1 MVGGRIFK
9 RQNAEWSQPGSS
21 RRPRFQLSPS
31 VKRMLIAT
39 VVIIGIIAVAM
50 VTASFWI
57 NWLWFDSMG
66 YDSVLIRRYVAQILS
81 FLIVGGLSSLIFYVN
96 VSLALRNTRE
106 EHGRAGL
113 VSRWSRRILRAL
125 IVGASA
131 IVFIISG
138 IAGASH
144 WEDNL
149 LALRGRSFGIE
160 DPTFHRDVGFYIF
173 VLPVMK
179 GVQSGLLLLVGVTT
193 VAVAIVYLVRLGVR
207 IRSLGDVP
215 WAALRHLSGLVAAI
229 LLITAFGYWLRNFD
243 LVFSQRG
250 VVIGPGFTDVNIVRP
265 LNYLM
270 AFASAAAGVLVLFG
284 RVLRTPRYLIG
295 VLGGWFV
302 LAVLVTPTLPE
313 LVQRTIVNPNEFRR
327 ERPYIERNIEMT
339 RAAFGLDTVNVQ
351 ELTGQEP
358 INPDELSLE
367 EPPLRNVRIWDYRV
381 VGPVFQQLQTFVPY
395 YQFNDIDVDRYE
407 IEGTPTQVLV
417 GARELN
423 IEGLPENSQTWT
435 SRHLA
440 YTHGYAAVVS
450 SVSEVSSDDWP
461 VFLLSNIPPQGAEEL
476 AIDRPEIYFGEAES
490 DWVIV
495 KTDQGE
501 FSGIV
506 EDEDDTGG
514 SFEGEAYGAIG
525 IGNPITRALAALTLG
540 DRNVFLSSQLTGE
553 SDLLMWRSV
562 VERADRIAPFLDYDH
577 DPYLVIADGRLVWV
591 IDAYTTSNDFPSAK
605 RYDGSNYLR
614 NSVKVTV
621 DAYTG
626 ETIFYRTAM
635 EDPIADAY
643 GRIYP
648 GLFRDIS
655 EVPASISS
663 HFRYPEV
670 QFNRQSEVWAE
681 YHVDSARSFY
691 DGDDVWT
698 VARESVD
705 GELVPMEPFFVT
717 QQLPNETETV
727 FALTVPFTP
736 GGQQNRQNMTAW
748 MAGTSDPSGDTNLR
762 LYRYPRQ
769 VTVYGPRQIEAQIN
783 QSPEIA
789 EQITLWNQSGSQV
802 IQGNMLVI
810 PINDAMLYVQP
821 MYLQTTASDAQA
833 PQLARVIVAANN
845 EVVMAPSLGEAID
858 MLARGEGTSIDVED
872 PVVDA
877 PPDAPAVPD
886 TSAVP
891 IPDLQGLSE
900 EELVQEAVA
909 TFDRGQEALARGD
922 WAAYGEQQ
930 QRLEAILNLLSGD
943 GGGSATPAAAD

>member
-1 MVGGRIFK
+1 RIFK

-160 DPTFHRDVGFYIF
+160 DPTFHRDVGCYIF

-395 YQFNDIDVDRYE
+395 YQFNDIDGDRYE

-423 IEGLPENSQTWT
+423 IEG
-435 SRHLA
+435 
-440 YTHGYAAVVS
+440 
-450 SVSEVSSDDWP
+450 
-461 VFLLSNIPPQGAEEL
+461 
-476 AIDRPEIYFGEAES
+476 
-490 DWVIV
+490 
-495 KTDQGE
+495 
-501 FSGIV
+501 
-506 EDEDDTGG
+506 
-514 SFEGEAYGAIG
+514 
-525 IGNPITRALAALTLG
+525 
-540 DRNVFLSSQLTGE
+540 
-553 SDLLMWRSV
+553 
-562 VERADRIAPFLDYDH
+562 
-577 DPYLVIADGRLVWV
+577 
-591 IDAYTTSNDFPSAK
+591 
-605 RYDGSNYLR
+605 
-614 NSVKVTV
+614 
-621 DAYTG
+621 
-626 ETIFYRTAM
+626 
-635 EDPIADAY
+635 
-643 GRIYP
+643 
-648 GLFRDIS
+648 
-655 EVPASISS
+655 
-663 HFRYPEV
+663 
-670 QFNRQSEVWAE
+670 
-681 YHVDSARSFY
+681 
-691 DGDDVWT
+691 
-698 VARESVD
+698 
-705 GELVPMEPFFVT
+705 
-717 QQLPNETETV
+717 
-727 FALTVPFTP
+727 
-736 GGQQNRQNMTAW
+736 
-748 MAGTSDPSGDTNLR
+748 
-762 LYRYPRQ
+762 
-769 VTVYGPRQIEAQIN
+769 
-783 QSPEIA
+783 
-789 EQITLWNQSGSQV
+789 
-802 IQGNMLVI
+802 
-810 PINDAMLYVQP
+810 
-821 MYLQTTASDAQA
+821 
-833 PQLARVIVAANN
+833 
-845 EVVMAPSLGEAID
+845 
-858 MLARGEGTSIDVED
+858 
-872 PVVDA
+872 
-877 PPDAPAVPD
+877 
-886 TSAVP
+886 
-891 IPDLQGLSE
+891 
-900 EELVQEAVA
+900 
-909 TFDRGQEALARGD
+909 
-922 WAAYGEQQ
+922 
-930 QRLEAILNLLSGD
+930 
-943 GGGSATPAAAD
+943 